1 MSGVPKGVKR
11 LLVRPLEEG
20 LGFTQVTPLQLLLLV
35 LEDGHGC
42 LHAKEAKLPVEGLL
56 AWNGIEDDL
65 LVPARPL
72 DEVADDL
79 LAQASALMAR
89 QHRDVA
95 DVRTVCTISQ
105 CPTSCDE
112 AGVLVHEAPEHTVGE
127 DRPQVQWLLISEWR
141 CSIQRRK
148 LFPIDS
154 IGGVFPFERHAI
166 SPREA

>member
-1 MSGVPKGVKR
+1 MKR
-11 LLVRPLEEG
+11 PLVRPLEEG

-72 DEVADDL
+72 DEVADNL

-89 QHRDVA
+89 
-95 DVRTVCTISQ
+95 
-105 CPTSCDE
+105 
-112 AGVLVHEAPEHTVGE
+112 
-127 DRPQVQWLLISEWR
+127 
-141 CSIQRRK
+141 
-148 LFPIDS
+148 
-154 IGGVFPFERHAI
+154 
-166 SPREA
+166 